1 MMKNLLCGSCA
12 LKAALELKDRIE
24 LANSRKLDVEYHCL
38 GCGKVHSWTF
48 KRNGEETGEMV
59 ETGEIV
65 EMGEIE
71 EKSEIFIQT
80 KLF

>member
-1 MMKNLLCGSCA
+1 MKNLLCGSCA
-12 LKAALELKDRIE
+12 LKAGLELKDRME

-48 KRNGEETGEMV
+48 KRNGDETV
-59 ETGEIV
+59 ETVEIV
-65 EMGEIE
+65 ETSEIE

-80 KLF
+80 RLF

>member
-1 MMKNLLCGSCA
+1 MKNILCGSCA
-12 LKAALELKDRIE
+12 LKAGLELKDRME

-48 KRNGEETGEMV
+48 KRNREETGGMV
-59 ETGEIV
+59 ETVEIV
-65 EMGEIE
+65 ETSEIE

-80 KLF
+80 RLF